1 LFAIIGD
8 IMPSKNTNE
17 KRFASDVLTLVGG
30 TGIAQVVAI
39 AVAPILSRIY
49 SPSDFGILALFVSL
63 SGILGAIA
71 CLRYEMSIML
81 PDSKKEADT
90 QLILS
95 IIVALLFS
103 TITAIIFLLFKNPIL
118 QLFNAQELG
127 NYVYLIPLF
136 IFLQGMFLSLNFWNS
151 RNKKFKNM
159 SRARISASLSQA
171 GTQIGAG
178 GIGYVSGIS
187 LIIGSLVGK
196 IFSVMTLIH
205 SSLKKGVYFRQIN
218 LENLS
223 AGIRRYKKFP
233 IIDTWSTLLNS
244 LSWQLPVLLLSA
256 FFNSAIV
263 GFYSLGFR
271 LLQMPMSFIGS
282 SISQVFYQRA
292 SESKKEGTL
301 DVLAENVFRI
311 LVLIGLF
318 PILILTLSGD
328 AIFGVILGMEWV
340 EAGVYVQILSI
351 WGFIWFISSPL
362 STLYVVF
369 EKQEFGLK
377 YNTFNL
383 ITRALSLLIGGYL
396 GNVYVALGLFAIS
409 GIFVYGYLCLKMLHY
424 AGVKNSTAGKIV
436 FSNFKLFIPA
446 AIVLIIL
453 RLYSDNLYLITGVAI
468 ASCITY
474 YLYILKTDTQL
485 QSLMEILPMVPDSM
499 KKKK

>member
-1 LFAIIGD
+1 
-8 IMPSKNTNE
+8 
-17 KRFASDVLTLVGG
+17 
-30 TGIAQVVAI
+30 
-39 AVAPILSRIY
+39 
-49 SPSDFGILALFVSL
+49 
-63 SGILGAIA
+63 
-71 CLRYEMSIML
+71 
-81 PDSKKEADT
+81 
-90 QLILS
+90 
-95 IIVALLFS
+95 
-103 TITAIIFLLFKNPIL
+103 
-118 QLFNAQELG
+118 
-127 NYVYLIPLF
+127 
-136 IFLQGMFLSLNFWNS
+136 
-151 RNKKFKNM
+151 M

>member
-1 LFAIIGD
+1 VIIGD

-30 TGIAQVVAI
+30 TGIAQIVAI

-71 CLRYEMSIML
+71 CFRYEMSIML
-81 PDSKKEADT
+81 PDSKEEADT

-95 IIVALLFS
+95 IVVAFLFS
-103 TITAIIFLLFKNPIL
+103 AITAILFLLFKTPIL
-118 QLFNAQELG
+118 QIFNAQELG
-127 NYVYLIPLF
+127 NYIYLIPLF

-159 SRARISASLSQA
+159 SYARISASLSQS
-171 GTQIGAG
+171 GTQVAAG
-178 GIGYVSGIS
+178 GFGYVSGIS
-187 LIIGSLVGK
+187 LIAGFLIGKV
-196 IFSVMTLIH
+196 ISVMTLIH
-205 SSLKKGVYFRQIN
+205 SAFKKGVYIRQVN
-218 LENLS
+218 FKSLG

-233 IIDTWSTLLNS
+233 LIDTWSTLLNS

-271 LLQMPMSFIGS
+271 LLQMPMSFIGN

-292 SESKKEGTL
+292 TESKNEGTL
-301 DVLAENVFRI
+301 NVLVENVFRI

-328 AIFGVILGMEWV
+328 AIFGVILGMKWV
-340 EAGVYVQILSI
+340 EAGIYVQILSI

-377 YNTFNL
+377 FNTFNL

-396 GNVYVALGLFAIS
+396 GDVYVALGLFAIS
-409 GIFVYGYLCLKMLHY
+409 GIFMYGYLCLKMLHY
-424 AGVKNSTAGKIV
+424 ADVKNSTAAKII
-436 FSNFKLFIPA
+436 FSSFKLFVPA
-446 AIVLIIL
+446 ALLLVVL
-453 RLYSDNLYLITGVAI
+453 RLFSDNLYLITGVA
-468 ASCITY
+468 ASLCITY
-474 YLYILKTDTQL
+474 YLYILKTDSQL
-485 QSLMEILPMVPDSM
+485 QSLLEILPMVPDSM
-499 KKKK
+499 KKRK